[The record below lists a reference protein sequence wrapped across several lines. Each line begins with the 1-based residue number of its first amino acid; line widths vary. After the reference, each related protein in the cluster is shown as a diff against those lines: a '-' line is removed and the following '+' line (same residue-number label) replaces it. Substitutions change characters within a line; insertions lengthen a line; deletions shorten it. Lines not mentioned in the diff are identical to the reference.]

1 MSIFGFISMF
11 IAVVSVAA
19 IVLHYKI
26 MKRRAPVDIHM
37 EELEELMRQRQEQES
52 PEEIEVIENTISEAI
67 TILNTAITEYNT
79 YIAKDPTIALM
90 AKILGLSQEESIQ
103 NIHPREDDANEDD
116 IPLVRD

>member
-11 IAVVSVAA
+11 IVVVSVAA

-37 EELEELMRQRQEQES
+37 EELEELMRQRQEQEIA
-52 PEEIEVIENTISEAI
+52 EEIEEIESAISEAI
-67 TILNTAITEYNT
+67 ITLNTAISEYNT
-79 YIAKDPTIALM
+79 YIIKDPTITLM
-90 AKILGLSQEESIQ
+90 AKILGLSQEETIQ
-103 NIHPREDDANEDD
+103 NIYPREDDTNEDD